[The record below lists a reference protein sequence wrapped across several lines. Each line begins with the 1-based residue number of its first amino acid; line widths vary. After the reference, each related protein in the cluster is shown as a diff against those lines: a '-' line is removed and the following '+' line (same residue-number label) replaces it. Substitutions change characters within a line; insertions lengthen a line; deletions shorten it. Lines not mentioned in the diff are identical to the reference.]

1 MRRRTG
7 LIVAQTLL
15 GVALLVVWAWIV
27 DLGAVGETLGQ
38 ANWGFVLLAAVL
50 GVTSSVVRAMRWRLI
65 LRPVAHIPR
74 LDVWLISLASSL
86 INFVIPIHSGELARG
101 LFLKQ
106 KHGVPIS
113 ASLPTVA
120 VDRSTDLLAV
130 LVVGAF
136 GAVSGLTMEGPL
148 SLVLLLGAGLFIVF
162 FAFVLLAI
170 FSQDRLMPLVERL
183 VPRSF
188 GKRFRDRLL
197 SILNG
202 LLVGFAAI
210 GRRPRSLIPIIALS
224 FGATLL
230 DATLFYMLFLSVG
243 AVISPLVVLTGYA
256 LFVITFIVPG
266 APGYIGSME
275 AFGSLVFGALGV
287 GAAVAASVIVL
298 FHALNAIILALAG
311 GMAMWALGFRPS
323 TAFHTVVEAL
333 SSAQHSSC
341 IDADSVAAKLQQI
354 DPAYLC
360 VSARGLLICGQLPSR
375 DGPRGI
381 IRSPA
386 PAGFLFRDLDP

>member
-1 MRRRTG
+1 MRQRTG

-15 GVALLVVWAWIV
+15 GVALLAVWAWIV
-27 DLGAVGETLGQ
+27 DLGAVGETLSQ
-38 ANWGFVLLAAVL
+38 ANWGFVLLAAGL
-50 GVTSSVVRAMRWRLI
+50 GATSSFVRATRWRLI
-65 LRPVAHIPR
+65 LRPVAQIPR

-86 INFVIPIHSGELARG
+86 INFVIPIRSGELARG

-113 ASLPTVA
+113 ASLPTIA
-120 VDRSTDLLAV
+120 VDRSLDLLAV

-136 GAVSGLTMEGPL
+136 GAVSGLTMEAPL
-148 SLVLLLGAGLFIVF
+148 LVVLLLGAGLFIAF

-170 FSQDRLMPLVERL
+170 FSHDRLTPLVERL

-188 GKRFRDRLL
+188 GKRFRERLL
-197 SILNG
+197 GILNG
-202 LLVGFAAI
+202 LLIGFAAI
-210 GRRPRSLIPIIALS
+210 GRRPRSLIPIVALS
-224 FGATLL
+224 FGSTIL

-298 FHALNAIILALAG
+298 FHALSAIILALAG

-323 TAFHTVVEAL
+323 TAFRAVVQGEATT
-333 SSAQHSSC
+333 SAP
-341 IDADSVAAKLQQI
+341 DTPGA
-354 DPAYLC
+354 
-360 VSARGLLICGQLPSR
+360 
-375 DGPRGI
+375 
-381 IRSPA
+381 
-386 PAGFLFRDLDP
+386 

>member
-1 MRRRTG
+1 M
-7 LIVAQTLL
+7 LVAAQTLL
-15 GVALLVVWAWIV
+15 EAGLLAAWLWIV
-27 DLGAVGETLGQ
+27 DLGAVGETLAQ
-38 ANWGFVLLAAVL
+38 AKWGYVLLAAGL
-50 GVTSSVVRAMRWRLI
+50 GASSSFVRATRWRLI
-65 LRPVAHIPR
+65 LHPVAQIPR

-86 INFVIPIHSGELARG
+86 INFVIPIRSGELARG

-120 VDRSTDLLAV
+120 VDRSLDLLAV

-136 GAVSGLTMEGPL
+136 GAVSGLTMEGPIL
-148 SLVLLLGAGLFIVF
+148 LVLLLGAGLLIAF

-202 LLVGFAAI
+202 LLIGFASI
-210 GRRPRSLIPIIALS
+210 GRRPRSLIPIVALT
-224 FGATLL
+224 FGSTIL

-311 GMAMWALGFRPS
+311 GTAMWALGFRPS
-323 TAFHTVVEAL
+323 AAFRAVVQGEEPT
-333 SSAQHSSC
+333 S
-341 IDADSVAAKLQQI
+341 
-354 DPAYLC
+354 
-360 VSARGLLICGQLPSR
+360 
-375 DGPRGI
+375 
-381 IRSPA
+381 A
-386 PAGFLFRDLDP
+386 PATPGA